1 MSKKKFYKTQERIV
15 FIEDDWAAPHN
26 IVFSHHFDAQNRFT
40 ASTSNKSGIHIKAH
54 DSEDRRGE
62 TKYINTRQV
71 AKYDIKIVEVPS
83 DIKGLISDYNESDD
97 IDEIHELEKQLDAYF
112 KQI

>member
-26 IVFSHHFDAQNRFT
+26 IVFSHHFDAQNRFN
-40 ASTSNKSGIHIKAH
+40 ASTSNKAGIHIKAH

-62 TKYINTRQV
+62 TKYINARQV
-71 AKYDIKIVEVPS
+71 AKYDIKLVEVPS
-83 DIKGLISDYNESDD
+83 DIKELISDYNESDD
-97 IDEIHELEKQLDAYF
+97 IDVIQELEEQLDAYF